1 MRIIALSMADSKPI
15 KNFQLA
21 VYDRSSPYNGD
32 FVDSESSSGL
42 GSGYITIFEKGR
54 KIKIYPDQKKIEILS
69 ENLQVF
75 FDTESNS
82 LVKYDVSTGS
92 KLPLCKG
99 ERFFYL
105 KIFFEYIGGIRSWV
119 PTAEF

>member
-1 MRIIALSMADSKPI
+1 MADLKI
-15 KNFQLA
+15 LKDFQLA

-32 FVDSESSSGL
+32 FADFESSSRL

-54 KIKIYPDQKKIEILS
+54 KIKIYPDEKKIEILS

-105 KIFFEYIGGIRSWV
+105 KIFFEHIGGIRSWI
-119 PTAEF
+119 PEAEF